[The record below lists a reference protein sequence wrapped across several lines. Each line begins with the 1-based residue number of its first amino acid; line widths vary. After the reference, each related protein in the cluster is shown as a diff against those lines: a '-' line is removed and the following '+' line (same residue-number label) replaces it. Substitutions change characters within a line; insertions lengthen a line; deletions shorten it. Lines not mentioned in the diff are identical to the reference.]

1 MTATERMYFEL
12 ERQRKKGSDLC
23 RHIGISTSLLAG
35 WKKQNTFPPS
45 QYLAGIAEF
54 LNVTVDY
61 LLTGIEKEP
70 SEEGQLQW
78 HDNKNQ
84 PITLPDEVARLSE
97 LRADQALTAR
107 IEEVAQAVYAK
118 EQLRDNRG

>member
-12 ERQRKKGSDLC
+12 ERQGKKGSDLC
-23 RHIGISTSLLAG
+23 RHIGITTSLLAG

-70 SEEGQLQW
+70 PEGQLQW
-78 HDNKNQ
+78 YDAKAQ
-84 PITLPDEVARLSE
+84 QIMLPDEDVKLSA

-107 IEEVAQAVYAK
+107 IQEVAQEVYDRAERRNSK
-118 EQLRDNRG
+118 D

>member
-12 ERQRKKGSDLC
+12 ERQGKKGSDLC
-23 RHIGISTSLLAG
+23 RHIGITTSLLAG

-70 SEEGQLQW
+70 PEGQLQW
-78 HDNKNQ
+78 YDAKAQ
-84 PITLPDEVARLSE
+84 PLTLPAEAAKLSE
-97 LRADQALTAR
+97 LRADHALTAR
-107 IEEVAQAVYAK
+107 IEEVALEVYEKAARQGSK
-118 EQLRDNRG
+118 D